1 VLAISC
7 LLSLSVS
14 ALASTWNLVDNI
26 GFTTNPDGAWTYG
39 WKAGY
44 GSALNA
50 YPNVADF
57 GVGPSWYGLSYLPTV
72 CLFRVNNYGVH
83 VGEVSLHPGSGEEP
97 SCVRWTAPADTQFVI
112 GGHFGA
118 GDTAWMDAYIYHNGT
133 PIWSALDFSTDRP
146 FAFTETVAAGDTLD
160 FMVGGGYICG
170 NTPLDINIASIP
182 EPGTAA
188 LFGLGL
194 VLIVVKRRR
203 PH

>member
-1 VLAISC
+1 VFAVPC

-14 ALASTWNLVDNI
+14 ALASTWNLVDDI
-26 GFTTNPDGAWTYG
+26 GFTTNPNGVWTYA

-44 GSALNA
+44 GSPLNA
-50 YPNVADF
+50 YTNVGDF
-57 GVGPSWYGLSYLPTV
+57 GTGPAWYGLDPLPTV
-72 CLFRVNNYGVH
+72 CLFTVARHGVQ
-83 VGEVSLHPGSGEEP
+83 VGEVALHPGSGWQP
-97 SCVRWTAPADTQFVI
+97 SCVRWTAPADAQFVI

-133 PIWSALDFSTDRP
+133 PVWSALDFRFDRP

-160 FMVGGGYICG
+160 FMVGGGYESG

-194 VLIVVKRRR
+194 VLVAVKRRR